1 MFCSQMFMENDRASK
16 QKELEACIEKY
27 QSEIAEM
34 THKFEAERVQR
45 EALEQRL
52 ENIENGV
59 KGEATF
65 KVFLC

>member
-1 MFCSQMFMENDRASK
+1 MIK
-16 QKELEACIEKY
+16 QLEACIEKY
-27 QSEIAEM
+27 QSEIAVM

-45 EALEQRL
+45 EALERRL

>member
-1 MFCSQMFMENDRASK
+1 MFMENDRPSK
-16 QKELEACIEKY
+16 QKELEVCIEKY
-27 QSEIAEM
+27 QSEITEM
-34 THKFEAERVQR
+34 THKFEAERVHR
-45 EALEQRL
+45 EALERRL